1 MDNEDLIKKA
11 RNRVEQCRRL
21 AGMMTDTR
29 TQAVLNQMA
38 DEIEADIQTFETRER
53 DGREA

>member
-38 DEIEADIQTFETRER
+38 DEIEADIQTFEARER
-53 DGREA
+53 DGGKA